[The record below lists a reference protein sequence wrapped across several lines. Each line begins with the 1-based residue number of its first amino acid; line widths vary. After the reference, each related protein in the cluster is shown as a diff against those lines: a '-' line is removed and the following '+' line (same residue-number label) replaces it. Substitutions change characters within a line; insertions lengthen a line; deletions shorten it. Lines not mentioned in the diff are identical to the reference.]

1 MKKFIGLA
9 AVAAFSSIMVSSAWA
24 GTWKQNNVGWWFD
37 NGNGTYPASTWQWID
52 GNNDGIAECYYFD
65 RAGYMLANT
74 STPDGY
80 QVNASGAWV
89 QNGAVQTKNVGTSTQ
104 SDKNSG
110 GNKAKKSSHLLY
122 NVDPSYSTPWG
133 WGRATKEKTFRVTGG
148 ETWTDVLTISPTGVM
163 EFSNEAGYT
172 VLKATVAP
180 EFNNSKGET
189 GEFIVY
195 GDGGNVLYR
204 SDEIEGNE
212 TEPFDIDVDITGQSK
227 IQLAFSRT
235 DNWFVIAI
243 KSARF
248 E

>member
-1 MKKFIGLA
+1 MKKFIGLV

-89 QNGAVQTKNVGTSTQ
+89 QNGAVQTKNVRANSQTTSSRPKLVLFDVEPTYRTF
-104 SDKNSG
+104 
-110 GNKAKKSSHLLY
+110 AH
-122 NVDPSYSTPWG
+122 
-133 WGRATKEKTFRVTGG
+133 KEKNITVTDG
-148 ETWTDVLTISPTGVM
+148 ETWTDTLNIYPGGIF
-163 EFSNEAGYT
+163 EFSNEKGYT
-172 VLKATVAP
+172 RLRAKVAP
-180 EFNNSKGET
+180 QYSSGQNSCIL
-189 GEFIVY
+189 IVY
-195 GDGGNVLYR
+195 GDNGSVLYR
-204 SDEIEGNE
+204 SDEMVEGE
-212 TEPFDIDVDITGQSK
+212 TEPFDIDIDISGQSK
-227 IQLAFSRT
+227 IQFTCSSKAGANL
-235 DNWFVIAI
+235 VI

>member
-65 RAGYMLANT
+65 HAGYMLANT

-89 QNGAVQTKNVGTSTQ
+89 QNGAVQTKNMRVNSQTTS
-104 SDKNSG
+104 SRPK
-110 GNKAKKSSHLLY
+110 LVLY
-122 NVDPSYSTPWG
+122 DVEPTY
-133 WGRATKEKTFRVTGG
+133 RIFAHKEKNITVTDG
-148 ETWTDVLTISPTGVM
+148 ETWTDTLNIYPGGIF
-163 EFSNEAGYT
+163 EFSNEKGYT
-172 VLKATVAP
+172 RLRAKVAP
-180 EFNNSKGET
+180 QYSSEQNSCIL
-189 GEFIVY
+189 IVY
-195 GDGGNVLYR
+195 GDNGSVLYR
-204 SDEIEGNE
+204 SDEMVEGE
-212 TEPFDIDVDITGQSK
+212 TEPFDIDIDISGQSK
-227 IQLAFSRT
+227 IQFTCSSKAGANL
-235 DNWFVIAI
+235 VI

>member
-89 QNGAVQTKNVGTSTQ
+89 QNGAVQTKNLRVNNQTTSSRPKLVLFDVEPTYRIF
-104 SDKNSG
+104 
-110 GNKAKKSSHLLY
+110 AH
-122 NVDPSYSTPWG
+122 
-133 WGRATKEKTFRVTGG
+133 KEKNITVTDG
-148 ETWTDVLTISPTGVM
+148 ETWTDTLNIYPGGIF
-163 EFSNEAGYT
+163 EFSNEKGYT
-172 VLKATVAP
+172 RLRAKVAP
-180 EFNNSKGET
+180 QYSSEQNGCIL
-189 GEFIVY
+189 IVY
-195 GDGGNVLYR
+195 GDNGSVLYR
-204 SDEIEGNE
+204 SDEMVQGE
-212 TEPFDIDVDITGQSK
+212 TEPFDIDIDISGQSK
-227 IQLAFSRT
+227 IQFTCSSKAGANL
-235 DNWFVIAI
+235 VI

>member
-1 MKKFIGLA
+1 MKKFIGLV
-9 AVAAFSSIMVSSAWA
+9 AVAAFSSIMASSAMA

-89 QNGAVQTKNVGTSTQ
+89 QNGAVQTKNMRANSQTTS
-104 SDKNSG
+104 SRPK
-110 GNKAKKSSHLLY
+110 LVLY
-122 NVDPSYSTPWG
+122 DVEPTYRTF
-133 WGRATKEKTFRVTGG
+133 AHKEKNITVTDG
-148 ETWTDVLTISPTGVM
+148 ETWTDTLNIYPGGIF
-163 EFSNEAGYT
+163 EFSNEKGYT
-172 VLKATVAP
+172 RLRAKVAP
-180 EFNNSKGET
+180 QYSSEQNSCIL
-189 GEFIVY
+189 IVY
-195 GDGGNVLYR
+195 GDNGSVLYR
-204 SDEIEGNE
+204 SDEMVQGE
-212 TEPFDIDVDITGQSK
+212 TEPFDIDIDISGQSK
-227 IQLAFSRT
+227 IQFTCSSKAGANL
-235 DNWFVIAI
+235 VI

>member
-9 AVAAFSSIMVSSAWA
+9 AVAAFSSIMASSAMA

-65 RAGYMLANT
+65 HAGYMLANT

-89 QNGAVQTKNVGTSTQ
+89 QNGAVQTKNLRVNNQTTSSRPKLVLFDVEPTYRTF
-104 SDKNSG
+104 
-110 GNKAKKSSHLLY
+110 AH
-122 NVDPSYSTPWG
+122 
-133 WGRATKEKTFRVTGG
+133 KEKNITVTDG
-148 ETWTDVLTISPTGVM
+148 ETWTDTLNIYPGGIF
-163 EFSNEAGYT
+163 EFSNEKGYT
-172 VLKATVAP
+172 RLRAKVAP
-180 EFNNSKGET
+180 QYSSEQNGCIL
-189 GEFIVY
+189 IVY
-195 GDGGNVLYR
+195 GDNGSVLYR
-204 SDEIEGNE
+204 SDEMVEGE
-212 TEPFDIDVDITGQSK
+212 TEPFDIDIDISGQSK
-227 IQLAFSRT
+227 IQFTCSSKAGANL
-235 DNWFVIAI
+235 VI

>member
-1 MKKFIGLA
+1 MKKFIGIA

-80 QVNASGAWV
+80 QVNVSGAWV
-89 QNGAVQTKNVGTSTQ
+89 QNGAVQTKNMRANSQTTS
-104 SDKNSG
+104 SRPK
-110 GNKAKKSSHLLY
+110 LVLY
-122 NVDPSYSTPWG
+122 DVEPTYRTF
-133 WGRATKEKTFRVTGG
+133 AHKEKNITVTDG
-148 ETWTDVLTISPTGVM
+148 ETWTDTLNIYPGGIF
-163 EFSNEAGYT
+163 EFSNEKGYT
-172 VLKATVAP
+172 RLRAKVAP
-180 EFNNSKGET
+180 QYSSEQNSCIL
-189 GEFIVY
+189 IVY
-195 GDGGNVLYR
+195 GDNGSVLYR
-204 SDEIEGNE
+204 SDEMVEGE
-212 TEPFDIDVDITGQSK
+212 TEPFDIDIDISGQSK
-227 IQLAFSRT
+227 IQFTCSSKAGANL
-235 DNWFVIAI
+235 VI

>member
-65 RAGYMLANT
+65 HAGYMLANT

-89 QNGAVQTKNVGTSTQ
+89 QNGAVQTKNMRANSQTTS
-104 SDKNSG
+104 SRPK
-110 GNKAKKSSHLLY
+110 LVLY
-122 NVDPSYSTPWG
+122 DVEPTY
-133 WGRATKEKTFRVTGG
+133 RIFAHKEKNITVTDG
-148 ETWTDVLTISPTGVM
+148 ETWTDTLNIYPGGIF
-163 EFSNEAGYT
+163 EFSNEKGYT
-172 VLKATVAP
+172 RLRAKVAP
-180 EFNNSKGET
+180 QYSSEQNSCIL
-189 GEFIVY
+189 IVY
-195 GDGGNVLYR
+195 GDNGSVLYR
-204 SDEIEGNE
+204 SDEMVEGE
-212 TEPFDIDVDITGQSK
+212 TEPFDIDIDISGQSK
-227 IQLAFSRT
+227 IQFTCSSKAGANL
-235 DNWFVIAI
+235 VI

>member
-1 MKKFIGLA
+1 MKKFIGLV

-110 GNKAKKSSHLLY
+110 SNKAKKSSHFLY

-133 WGRATKEKTFRVTGG
+133 VG
-148 ETWTDVLTISPTGVM
+148 
-163 EFSNEAGYT
+163 
-172 VLKATVAP
+172 
-180 EFNNSKGET
+180 
-189 GEFIVY
+189 
-195 GDGGNVLYR
+195 
-204 SDEIEGNE
+204 
-212 TEPFDIDVDITGQSK
+212 
-227 IQLAFSRT
+227 
-235 DNWFVIAI
+235 
-243 KSARF
+243 KSH
-248 E
+248 

>member
-89 QNGAVQTKNVGTSTQ
+89 QNGAVQTKNMRANSQTTS
-104 SDKNSG
+104 SRPK
-110 GNKAKKSSHLLY
+110 LVLY
-122 NVDPSYSTPWG
+122 DVEPTYRTF
-133 WGRATKEKTFRVTGG
+133 AHKEKNITVTDG
-148 ETWTDVLTISPTGVM
+148 ETWTDTLNIYPGGIF
-163 EFSNEAGYT
+163 EFSNEKGYT
-172 VLKATVAP
+172 RLRAKVAP
-180 EFNNSKGET
+180 QYSSEQNSCIL
-189 GEFIVY
+189 IVY
-195 GDGGNVLYR
+195 GDNGSVLYR
-204 SDEIEGNE
+204 SDEMVEGE
-212 TEPFDIDVDITGQSK
+212 TEPFDIDIDISGQSK
-227 IQLAFSRT
+227 IQFTCSSKAGANL
-235 DNWFVIAI
+235 VI

>member
-1 MKKFIGLA
+1 MKKFIGLV

-80 QVNASGAWV
+80 QVNVSGAWV
-89 QNGAVQTKNVGTSTQ
+89 QNGAVQTKNLRANSQTTS
-104 SDKNSG
+104 SRPK
-110 GNKAKKSSHLLY
+110 LVLY
-122 NVDPSYSTPWG
+122 DVEPTYRTF
-133 WGRATKEKTFRVTGG
+133 AHKEKNITVTDGD
-148 ETWTDVLTISPTGVM
+148 TWTDTLNIYPGGIF
-163 EFSNEAGYT
+163 EFSNEKGYT
-172 VLKATVAP
+172 RLRAKVAP
-180 EFNNSKGET
+180 QYSSEQNSCIL
-189 GEFIVY
+189 IVY
-195 GDGGNVLYR
+195 GDNGSVLYR
-204 SDEIEGNE
+204 SDEMVEGE
-212 TEPFDIDVDITGQSK
+212 TEPFDIDIDISGQSK
-227 IQLAFSRT
+227 IQFTCSSKAGANL
-235 DNWFVIAI
+235 VI

>member
-1 MKKFIGLA
+1 MKKFIGLV
-9 AVAAFSSIMVSSAWA
+9 AVAAFSSIMASSAMA

-89 QNGAVQTKNVGTSTQ
+89 QNGAVQTKNMRANSQTTS
-104 SDKNSG
+104 SRPK
-110 GNKAKKSSHLLY
+110 LVLY
-122 NVDPSYSTPWG
+122 DVEPTYRTF
-133 WGRATKEKTFRVTGG
+133 AHKEKNITVTDG
-148 ETWTDVLTISPTGVM
+148 ETWTDTLNIYPGGIF
-163 EFSNEAGYT
+163 EFSNEKGYT
-172 VLKATVAP
+172 RLRAKVAP
-180 EFNNSKGET
+180 QYSSEQNSCIL
-189 GEFIVY
+189 IVY
-195 GDGGNVLYR
+195 GDNGSVLYR
-204 SDEIEGNE
+204 SDEMVEGE
-212 TEPFDIDVDITGQSK
+212 TEPFDIDIDISGQSK
-227 IQLAFSRT
+227 IQFTCSSKAGANL
-235 DNWFVIAI
+235 VI

>member
-65 RAGYMLANT
+65 HAGYMLANT

-80 QVNASGAWV
+80 QVNALGAWV
-89 QNGAVQTKNVGTSTQ
+89 QNGAVQTKNLRANSQTTS
-104 SDKNSG
+104 SRPK
-110 GNKAKKSSHLLY
+110 LVLY
-122 NVDPSYSTPWG
+122 DVEPTY
-133 WGRATKEKTFRVTGG
+133 RIFAHKEKNITVTDG
-148 ETWTDVLTISPTGVM
+148 ETWTDTLNIYPGGIF
-163 EFSNEAGYT
+163 EFSNEKGYT
-172 VLKATVAP
+172 RLRAKVAP
-180 EFNNSKGET
+180 QYSSEQDGCIL
-189 GEFIVY
+189 IVY
-195 GDGGNVLYR
+195 GDNGSVLYR
-204 SDEIEGNE
+204 SDEMVQGE
-212 TEPFDIDVDITGQSK
+212 TEPFDIDIDISGQSK
-227 IQLAFSRT
+227 IQFTCSSKAGANL
-235 DNWFVIAI
+235 VI

>member
-1 MKKFIGLA
+1 MKKFIGIA

-89 QNGAVQTKNVGTSTQ
+89 QNGVVQTKNLRANSQTTSSRPKLVLFDVEPTYRTF
-104 SDKNSG
+104 
-110 GNKAKKSSHLLY
+110 AH
-122 NVDPSYSTPWG
+122 
-133 WGRATKEKTFRVTGG
+133 KEKNITVTDG
-148 ETWTDVLTISPTGVM
+148 ETWTDTLNIYPGGIF
-163 EFSNEAGYT
+163 EFSNEKGYT
-172 VLKATVAP
+172 RLRAKVAP
-180 EFNNSKGET
+180 QYSSEQNSCIL
-189 GEFIVY
+189 IVY
-195 GDGGNVLYR
+195 GDNGSVLYR
-204 SDEIEGNE
+204 SDEMVQGE
-212 TEPFDIDVDITGQSK
+212 TEPFDIDIDISGQSK
-227 IQLAFSRT
+227 IQFTCSSKAGANL
-235 DNWFVIAI
+235 VI

>member
-1 MKKFIGLA
+1 MKKFIGLV
-9 AVAAFSSIMVSSAWA
+9 AVAAFSSIMASSAMA

-89 QNGAVQTKNVGTSTQ
+89 QNGAVQTKNLRANSQTTSSRPKLVLFDVEPTYRTF
-104 SDKNSG
+104 
-110 GNKAKKSSHLLY
+110 AH
-122 NVDPSYSTPWG
+122 
-133 WGRATKEKTFRVTGG
+133 KEKNITVTDG
-148 ETWTDVLTISPTGVM
+148 ETWTDTLNIYPGGIF
-163 EFSNEAGYT
+163 EFSNEKGYT
-172 VLKATVAP
+172 RLRAKVAP
-180 EFNNSKGET
+180 QYSSEQNSCIL
-189 GEFIVY
+189 IVY
-195 GDGGNVLYR
+195 GDNGSVLYR
-204 SDEIEGNE
+204 SDEMVEGE
-212 TEPFDIDVDITGQSK
+212 TEPFDIDIDISGQSK
-227 IQLAFSRT
+227 IQFTCSSKAGANL
-235 DNWFVIAI
+235 VI

>member
-1 MKKFIGLA
+1 MKKFIGLV
-9 AVAAFSSIMVSSAWA
+9 AVAAFSSIMASSAMA

-89 QNGAVQTKNVGTSTQ
+89 QNGAVQTKNMRANSQTTS
-104 SDKNSG
+104 SRPK
-110 GNKAKKSSHLLY
+110 LVLY
-122 NVDPSYSTPWG
+122 DVEPTYRTF
-133 WGRATKEKTFRVTGG
+133 AHKEKNITVTDG
-148 ETWTDVLTISPTGVM
+148 ETWTDTLNIYPSGIF
-163 EFSNEAGYT
+163 EFSNEKGYT
-172 VLKATVAP
+172 RLRAKVAP
-180 EFNNSKGET
+180 QYSSEQNSCIL
-189 GEFIVY
+189 IVY
-195 GDGGNVLYR
+195 GDNGSVLYR
-204 SDEIEGNE
+204 SDEMVEGE
-212 TEPFDIDVDITGQSK
+212 TEPFDIDIDISGQSK
-227 IQLAFSRT
+227 IQFTCSSKAGANL
-235 DNWFVIAI
+235 VI

>member
-52 GNNDGIAECYYFD
+52 GNNDSIAECYYFD
-65 RAGYMLANT
+65 HAGYMLANT

-89 QNGAVQTKNVGTSTQ
+89 QNGAVQTKNLRASSQTTSSRPKLVLFDLEPTYRIF
-104 SDKNSG
+104 
-110 GNKAKKSSHLLY
+110 AH
-122 NVDPSYSTPWG
+122 
-133 WGRATKEKTFRVTGG
+133 KEKNITVTDG
-148 ETWTDVLTISPTGVM
+148 ETWTDTLNIYPGGIF
-163 EFSNEAGYT
+163 EFSNEKGYT
-172 VLKATVAP
+172 RLRAKVAP
-180 EFNNSKGET
+180 QYSSEQNSCIL
-189 GEFIVY
+189 IVY
-195 GDGGNVLYR
+195 GDNGSVLYR
-204 SDEIEGNE
+204 SDEMVQGE
-212 TEPFDIDVDITGQSK
+212 TEPFDIDIDISGQSK
-227 IQLAFSRT
+227 IQFTCSSKDGANL
-235 DNWFVIAI
+235 VI

>member
-1 MKKFIGLA
+1 MKKFIGIA

-89 QNGAVQTKNVGTSTQ
+89 QNGAVQTKNMRANSQTTS
-104 SDKNSG
+104 SRPK
-110 GNKAKKSSHLLY
+110 LVLY
-122 NVDPSYSTPWG
+122 DVEPTYRTF
-133 WGRATKEKTFRVTGG
+133 AHKEKNITVTDG
-148 ETWTDVLTISPTGVM
+148 ETWTDTLNIYPGGIF
-163 EFSNEAGYT
+163 EFSNEKGYT
-172 VLKATVAP
+172 RLRAKVAP
-180 EFNNSKGET
+180 QYSSEQNSCIL
-189 GEFIVY
+189 IVY
-195 GDGGNVLYR
+195 GDNGSVLYR
-204 SDEIEGNE
+204 SDEMVEGE
-212 TEPFDIDVDITGQSK
+212 TEPFDIDIDISGQSK
-227 IQLAFSRT
+227 IQFTCSSKAGANL
-235 DNWFVIAI
+235 VI

>member
-89 QNGAVQTKNVGTSTQ
+89 QNGAVQTKNLRANSQTTS
-104 SDKNSG
+104 SRPK
-110 GNKAKKSSHLLY
+110 LVLY
-122 NVDPSYSTPWG
+122 DVEPTY
-133 WGRATKEKTFRVTGG
+133 RIFAHKEKNITVTDG
-148 ETWTDVLTISPTGVM
+148 ETWTDTLNIYPGGIF
-163 EFSNEAGYT
+163 EFSNEKGYT
-172 VLKATVAP
+172 RLRAKVAP
-180 EFNNSKGET
+180 QYSEYSSEQSSCIL
-189 GEFIVY
+189 IVY
-195 GDGGNVLYR
+195 GDNGSVLYR
-204 SDEIEGNE
+204 SDEMVQGE
-212 TEPFDIDVDITGQSK
+212 TEPFDIDIDISGQSK
-227 IQLAFSRT
+227 IQFTCSSKAGANL
-235 DNWFVIAI
+235 VI

>member
-80 QVNASGAWV
+80 QVNALGAWV
-89 QNGAVQTKNVGTSTQ
+89 QNGAVQTKNLRASSQTTSSRPKLVLFDLEPTYRIF
-104 SDKNSG
+104 
-110 GNKAKKSSHLLY
+110 AH
-122 NVDPSYSTPWG
+122 
-133 WGRATKEKTFRVTGG
+133 KEKNITVTDG
-148 ETWTDVLTISPTGVM
+148 ETWTDTLNIYPGGIF
-163 EFSNEAGYT
+163 EFSNEKGYT
-172 VLKATVAP
+172 RLRAKVAP
-180 EFNNSKGET
+180 QYSSEQNSCIL
-189 GEFIVY
+189 IVY
-195 GDGGNVLYR
+195 GDNGSVLYR
-204 SDEIEGNE
+204 SDEMVQGE
-212 TEPFDIDVDITGQSK
+212 TEPFDIDIDISGQSK
-227 IQLAFSRT
+227 IQFTCSSKAGANL
-235 DNWFVIAI
+235 VI

>member
-89 QNGAVQTKNVGTSTQ
+89 QNGAVQTKNLRANNQTTSSRPKLVLFDVEPTYRTF
-104 SDKNSG
+104 
-110 GNKAKKSSHLLY
+110 AH
-122 NVDPSYSTPWG
+122 
-133 WGRATKEKTFRVTGG
+133 KEKNITVTDG
-148 ETWTDVLTISPTGVM
+148 ETWTDTLNIYPGGIF
-163 EFSNEAGYT
+163 EFSNEKGYT
-172 VLKATVAP
+172 RLRAKVAP
-180 EFNNSKGET
+180 QYSSEQNSCIL
-189 GEFIVY
+189 IVY
-195 GDGGNVLYR
+195 GDNGDR
-204 SDEIEGNE
+204 
-212 TEPFDIDVDITGQSK
+212 
-227 IQLAFSRT
+227 
-235 DNWFVIAI
+235 
-243 KSARF
+243 KSVV
-248 E
+248 

>member
-1 MKKFIGLA
+1 MKKFIGLV

-89 QNGAVQTKNVGTSTQ
+89 QNGAVQTKNLRANNQTTSSRPKLVLFDVEPTYRTF
-104 SDKNSG
+104 
-110 GNKAKKSSHLLY
+110 AH
-122 NVDPSYSTPWG
+122 
-133 WGRATKEKTFRVTGG
+133 KEKNITVTDG
-148 ETWTDVLTISPTGVM
+148 ETWTDTLNIYPGGIF
-163 EFSNEAGYT
+163 EFSNEKGYT
-172 VLKATVAP
+172 RLRAKVAP
-180 EFNNSKGET
+180 QYSSEQNSCIL
-189 GEFIVY
+189 IVY
-195 GDGGNVLYR
+195 GDNGSVLYR
-204 SDEIEGNE
+204 SDEMVQGE
-212 TEPFDIDVDITGQSK
+212 TEPFDIDIDISGQSK
-227 IQLAFSRT
+227 IQFTCSSKAGANL
-235 DNWFVIAI
+235 VI

>member
-65 RAGYMLANT
+65 HAGYMLANT

-89 QNGAVQTKNVGTSTQ
+89 QNGAVQTKNLRANSQTTSSRPKLVLFDVEPTYRTF
-104 SDKNSG
+104 
-110 GNKAKKSSHLLY
+110 AH
-122 NVDPSYSTPWG
+122 
-133 WGRATKEKTFRVTGG
+133 KEKNITVTDG
-148 ETWTDVLTISPTGVM
+148 ETWTDTLNIYPGGIF
-163 EFSNEAGYT
+163 EFSNEKGYT
-172 VLKATVAP
+172 RLRAKVAP
-180 EFNNSKGET
+180 QYSSEQNSCIL
-189 GEFIVY
+189 IVY
-195 GDGGNVLYR
+195 GDNGSVLYR
-204 SDEIEGNE
+204 SDEMVEGE
-212 TEPFDIDVDITGQSK
+212 TEPFDIDIDISGQSK
-227 IQLAFSRT
+227 IQFTCSSKAGANL
-235 DNWFVIAI
+235 VI

>member
-89 QNGAVQTKNVGTSTQ
+89 QNGAVQTKNLRANSQTTSSRPKLVLFDVEPTYRTF
-104 SDKNSG
+104 
-110 GNKAKKSSHLLY
+110 AH
-122 NVDPSYSTPWG
+122 
-133 WGRATKEKTFRVTGG
+133 KEKNITVTDG
-148 ETWTDVLTISPTGVM
+148 ETWTDTLNIYPGGIF
-163 EFSNEAGYT
+163 EFSNEKGYT
-172 VLKATVAP
+172 RLRAKVAP
-180 EFNNSKGET
+180 QYSSEQNSCIL
-189 GEFIVY
+189 IVY
-195 GDGGNVLYR
+195 GDNGSVLYR
-204 SDEIEGNE
+204 SDEMVEGE
-212 TEPFDIDVDITGQSK
+212 TEPFDIDIDISGQSK
-227 IQLAFSRT
+227 IQFTCSSKAGANL
-235 DNWFVIAI
+235 VI

>member
-89 QNGAVQTKNVGTSTQ
+89 QNGAVQTKNMRANSQTTSSRAKLVLFDVEPTYGR
-104 SDKNSG
+104 SYAKDKRRTIT
-110 GNKAKKSSHLLY
+110 
-122 NVDPSYSTPWG
+122 D
-133 WGRATKEKTFRVTGG
+133 G
-148 ETWTDVLTISPTGVM
+148 ETWTDVLVAYSGDMI
-163 EFSNEAGYT
+163 EFSNEKGYT
-172 VLKATVAP
+172 RLKAEVAP
-180 EFNNSKGET
+180 EDPGFDTENVCT
-189 GEFIVY
+189 LIVY
-195 GDGGNVLYR
+195 GDNGKVLYR
-204 SDEIEGNE
+204 SSEMSVGES
-212 TEPFDIDVDITGQSK
+212 EPFDIDVDITGQSK
-227 IQLAFSRT
+227 IQFAVSGKSGAAA
-235 DNWFVIAI
+235 II

>member
-89 QNGAVQTKNVGTSTQ
+89 QNGAVQTKNMRANSQTTSSRPKLVL
-104 SDKNSG
+104 SDVEPTYRTF
-110 GNKAKKSSHLLY
+110 AH
-122 NVDPSYSTPWG
+122 
-133 WGRATKEKTFRVTGG
+133 KEKNITVTDG
-148 ETWTDVLTISPTGVM
+148 ETWTDTLNIYPGGIF
-163 EFSNEAGYT
+163 EFSNEKGYT
-172 VLKATVAP
+172 RLRAKVAP
-180 EFNNSKGET
+180 QYSSEQNSCIL
-189 GEFIVY
+189 IVY
-195 GDGGNVLYR
+195 GDNGSVLYR
-204 SDEIEGNE
+204 SDEMVEGE
-212 TEPFDIDVDITGQSK
+212 TEPFDIDIDISGQSK
-227 IQLAFSRT
+227 IQFTCSSKAGANL
-235 DNWFVIAI
+235 VI

>member
-1 MKKFIGLA
+1 MKKFIGIA

-89 QNGAVQTKNVGTSTQ
+89 QNGAVQTKNMRANSQTTSSRPKLVLFDVEPTYRTF
-104 SDKNSG
+104 
-110 GNKAKKSSHLLY
+110 AH
-122 NVDPSYSTPWG
+122 
-133 WGRATKEKTFRVTGG
+133 KEKNITVTDG
-148 ETWTDVLTISPTGVM
+148 ETWTDTLNIYPGGIF
-163 EFSNEAGYT
+163 EFSNEKGYT
-172 VLKATVAP
+172 RLRAKVAP
-180 EFNNSKGET
+180 QYSSEQNSCIL
-189 GEFIVY
+189 IVY
-195 GDGGNVLYR
+195 GDNGSVLYR
-204 SDEIEGNE
+204 SDEMVEGE
-212 TEPFDIDVDITGQSK
+212 TEPFDIDIDISGQSK
-227 IQLAFSRT
+227 IQFTCSSKAGANL
-235 DNWFVIAI
+235 VI

>member
-1 MKKFIGLA
+1 MKKFIGIA

-89 QNGAVQTKNVGTSTQ
+89 QNGAVQTKNLRANNQTTSSRPKLVLFDVEPTYRTF
-104 SDKNSG
+104 
-110 GNKAKKSSHLLY
+110 AH
-122 NVDPSYSTPWG
+122 
-133 WGRATKEKTFRVTGG
+133 KEKNITVTDG
-148 ETWTDVLTISPTGVM
+148 ETWTDTLNIYPGGIF
-163 EFSNEAGYT
+163 EFSNEKGYT
-172 VLKATVAP
+172 RLRAKVAP
-180 EFNNSKGET
+180 QYSSEQNSCIL
-189 GEFIVY
+189 IVY
-195 GDGGNVLYR
+195 GDNGSVLYR
-204 SDEIEGNE
+204 SDEMVQGE
-212 TEPFDIDVDITGQSK
+212 TEPFDIDIDISGQSK
-227 IQLAFSRT
+227 IQFTCSSKAGANL
-235 DNWFVIAI
+235 VI

>member
-1 MKKFIGLA
+1 MKKFIGIA

-89 QNGAVQTKNVGTSTQ
+89 QNGVVQTKNLRANSQTTSSRPKLFLFDVEPTYRTF
-104 SDKNSG
+104 
-110 GNKAKKSSHLLY
+110 AH
-122 NVDPSYSTPWG
+122 
-133 WGRATKEKTFRVTGG
+133 KEKNITVTDG
-148 ETWTDVLTISPTGVM
+148 ETWTDTLNIYPGGIF
-163 EFSNEAGYT
+163 EFSNEKGYT
-172 VLKATVAP
+172 RLRAKVAP
-180 EFNNSKGET
+180 QYSSEQNSCIL
-189 GEFIVY
+189 IVY
-195 GDGGNVLYR
+195 GDNGSVLYR
-204 SDEIEGNE
+204 SDEMVQGE
-212 TEPFDIDVDITGQSK
+212 TEPFDIDIDISGQSK
-227 IQLAFSRT
+227 IQFTCSSKAGANL
-235 DNWFVIAI
+235 VI

>member
-1 MKKFIGLA
+1 MKKFIGIA

-89 QNGAVQTKNVGTSTQ
+89 QNGAVQTKNLRASSQTTSSRPKLVLFDLEPTYRIF
-104 SDKNSG
+104 
-110 GNKAKKSSHLLY
+110 AH
-122 NVDPSYSTPWG
+122 
-133 WGRATKEKTFRVTGG
+133 KEKNITVTDG
-148 ETWTDVLTISPTGVM
+148 ETWTDTLNIYPGGIF
-163 EFSNEAGYT
+163 EFSNEKGYT
-172 VLKATVAP
+172 RLRAKVAP
-180 EFNNSKGET
+180 QYSSEQNSCIL
-189 GEFIVY
+189 IVY
-195 GDGGNVLYR
+195 GDNGSVLYR
-204 SDEIEGNE
+204 SDEMVQGE
-212 TEPFDIDVDITGQSK
+212 TEPFDIDIDISGQSK
-227 IQLAFSRT
+227 IQFTCSSKAGANL
-235 DNWFVIAI
+235 VI

>member
-1 MKKFIGLA
+1 MKKFIGIA

-80 QVNASGAWV
+80 QVNALGAWV
-89 QNGAVQTKNVGTSTQ
+89 QNGAVQTKNLRANNQTTSSRPKLVLFDVEPTYRTF
-104 SDKNSG
+104 
-110 GNKAKKSSHLLY
+110 AH
-122 NVDPSYSTPWG
+122 
-133 WGRATKEKTFRVTGG
+133 KEKNITVTDG
-148 ETWTDVLTISPTGVM
+148 ETWTDTLNIYPGGIF
-163 EFSNEAGYT
+163 EFSNEKGYT
-172 VLKATVAP
+172 RLRAKVAP
-180 EFNNSKGET
+180 QYSSEQNSCIL
-189 GEFIVY
+189 IVY
-195 GDGGNVLYR
+195 GDNGSVLYR
-204 SDEIEGNE
+204 SDEMVQGE
-212 TEPFDIDVDITGQSK
+212 TEPFDIDIDISGQSK
-227 IQLAFSRT
+227 IQFTCSSKAGANL
-235 DNWFVIAI
+235 VI

>member
-1 MKKFIGLA
+1 MKKFIGIA

-89 QNGAVQTKNVGTSTQ
+89 QNGAVQTKNLRANSQTTSSRPKLVLFDVEPTYRTF
-104 SDKNSG
+104 
-110 GNKAKKSSHLLY
+110 AH
-122 NVDPSYSTPWG
+122 
-133 WGRATKEKTFRVTGG
+133 KEKNITVTDG
-148 ETWTDVLTISPTGVM
+148 ETWTDTLNIYPGGIF
-163 EFSNEAGYT
+163 EFSNEKGYT
-172 VLKATVAP
+172 RLRAKVAP
-180 EFNNSKGET
+180 QYSSEQNSCIL
-189 GEFIVY
+189 IVY
-195 GDGGNVLYR
+195 GDNGSVLYR
-204 SDEIEGNE
+204 SDEMVEGE
-212 TEPFDIDVDITGQSK
+212 TEPFDIDIDISGQSK
-227 IQLAFSRT
+227 IQFTCSSKAGANL
-235 DNWFVIAI
+235 VI

>member
-89 QNGAVQTKNVGTSTQ
+89 QNGAVQTKNMRANSQTTSSRPKLVLFDVNPTYET
-104 SDKNSG
+104 SG
-110 GNKAKKSSHLLY
+110 I
-122 NVDPSYSTPWG
+122 V
-133 WGRATKEKTFRVTGG
+133 KEKTMTVTDGG
-148 ETWTDVLTISPTGVM
+148 TWTDVIRIWDNRMV
-163 EFSNEAGYT
+163 EFTNGKGYNR
-172 VLKATVAP
+172 LKATVA
-180 EFNNSKGET
+180 
-189 GEFIVY
+189 
-195 GDGGNVLYR
+195 
-204 SDEIEGNE
+204 
-212 TEPFDIDVDITGQSK
+212 TEYDLSLIHI
-227 IQLAFSRT
+227 
-235 DNWFVIAI
+235 
-243 KSARF
+243 
-248 E
+248 

>member
-65 RAGYMLANT
+65 HAGYMLANT

-89 QNGAVQTKNVGTSTQ
+89 QNGAVQTKNLRVNNQTTSSRPKLVLFDVEPTYRIF
-104 SDKNSG
+104 
-110 GNKAKKSSHLLY
+110 AH
-122 NVDPSYSTPWG
+122 
-133 WGRATKEKTFRVTGG
+133 KEKNITVTDG
-148 ETWTDVLTISPTGVM
+148 ETWTDTLNIYPGGIF
-163 EFSNEAGYT
+163 EFSNEKGYT
-172 VLKATVAP
+172 RLRAKVAP
-180 EFNNSKGET
+180 QYSSEQNGCIL
-189 GEFIVY
+189 IVY
-195 GDGGNVLYR
+195 GDNGSVLYR
-204 SDEIEGNE
+204 SDEMVQGE
-212 TEPFDIDVDITGQSK
+212 TEPFDIDIDISGQSK
-227 IQLAFSRT
+227 IQFTCSSKAGANL
-235 DNWFVIAI
+235 VI

>member
-89 QNGAVQTKNVGTSTQ
+89 QNGAVQTKNLRANNQTTSSRPKLVLFDVEPTYRTF
-104 SDKNSG
+104 
-110 GNKAKKSSHLLY
+110 AH
-122 NVDPSYSTPWG
+122 
-133 WGRATKEKTFRVTGG
+133 KEKNITVTDG
-148 ETWTDVLTISPTGVM
+148 ETWTDTLNIYPGGIF
-163 EFSNEAGYT
+163 EFSNEKGYT
-172 VLKATVAP
+172 RLRAKVAP
-180 EFNNSKGET
+180 QYSSEQNSCIL
-189 GEFIVY
+189 IVY
-195 GDGGNVLYR
+195 GDNGSVLYR
-204 SDEIEGNE
+204 SDEMVEGE
-212 TEPFDIDVDITGQSK
+212 TEPFDIDIDISGQSK
-227 IQLAFSRT
+227 IQFTCSSKAGANL
-235 DNWFVIAI
+235 VI